1 MMLSFHGD
9 KGVKIMIVDLGS
21 AQHTEGGIC
30 QKNDSFGTGSYVA
43 PEILG
48 TQWVTYSVASADS
61 AKGEVP
67 YSESKYDAYAAD
79 FWAVGIIFYALVAMT
94 FPWNLASATEDIA
107 FHLYVHKREH
117 KMTPYLQYLSRYT
130 NTRVN
135 DRLQD
140 LIYGLLEVCPCNRY
154 SGDQC
159 DRQLLYAQRY
169 ADITLV
175 ESCTS
180 EMIKRVIGQASPV
193 LPSSPQRPSVP
204 ASAMHQKNVL
214 TPGSKRGWDA
224 DRFANSP
231 GVDNAM
237 ARKIRRHREP
247 SISR

>member
-1 MMLSFHGD
+1 
-9 KGVKIMIVDLGS
+9 
-21 AQHTEGGIC
+21 
-30 QKNDSFGTGSYVA
+30 
-43 PEILG
+43 LG

-140 LIYGLLEVCPCNRY
+140 LIYGYCLQTNGKTTDLIGVSVVC
-154 SGDQC
+154 S
-159 DRQLLYAQRY
+159 
-169 ADITLV
+169 
-175 ESCTS
+175 
-180 EMIKRVIGQASPV
+180 
-193 LPSSPQRPSVP
+193 
-204 ASAMHQKNVL
+204 
-214 TPGSKRGWDA
+214 
-224 DRFANSP
+224 RFARAT
-231 GVDNAM
+231 VTVA
-237 ARKIRRHREP
+237 
-247 SISR
+247 ISVTVSCSMLKDMRI